1 MNLSHVQSTATRS
14 RTKAPMTV
22 AEYLSEQIH
31 LCGKTQ
37 LEISREAGF
46 NRPNIISMLKSGQTK
61 LPITKIAPVAKALG
75 VDPMHL
81 FKMVMREYEPEN
93 WNAIE
98 NLIMGQPVL
107 SQGEVELIELMRADG
122 IENVKIRNSD
132 DEKQVLKALRL
143 LAA

>member
-1 MNLSHVQSTATRS
+1 MNLSHVQSTAARS
-14 RTKAPMTV
+14 RNKAPMTV

-107 SQGEVELIELMRADG
+107 SQGEIELIELMRSNG
-122 IENVKIRNSD
+122 VENPKIRSHE
-132 DEKQVLKALRL
+132 DEIKIVDTFRA